1 MHGSTTV
8 ELRDSFG
15 TLITSTPVVL
25 VPGANTVTLNYNLA
39 PGTDYRLGRS
49 TSPAIQLFRSTS
61 NVNFPYNIASCVN
74 IKGSSGTAYF
84 WFYNWTVTAEDCVS
98 PAVAVTA
105 SIFPALSVSATAPK
119 TTLCV
124 GEGAVA
130 LSGSPTGG
138 VFVGTNVN
146 AGSFFPN
153 NSGNFD
159 VTYQYISPDGCSDS
173 SVVNMT
179 VLLCTGI
186 ENNSTSDKTINIY
199 PNPASND
206 LYIHNELKAATVLI
220 SDATG
225 RQVLQQEIFTGDT
238 TLKING
244 LANGLYL
251 VNIIDVEKHTIKKIK
266 LIKN

>member
-1 MHGSTTV
+1 LNTPIILAFDSDKAGFSAAKKV
-8 ELRDSFG
+8 AYDQLSRGVDLRVFIPPPDSDGKDIDDIFRDNPAAEYQ
-15 TLITSTPVVL
+15 TPNYIEHLIS
-25 VPGANTVTLNYNLA
+25 
-39 PGTDYRLGRS
+39 
-49 TSPAIQLFRSTS
+49 
-61 NVNFPYNIASCVN
+61 
-74 IKGSSGTAYF
+74 
-84 WFYNWTVTAEDCVS
+84 
-98 PAVAVTA
+98 
-105 SIFPALSVSATAPK
+105 
-119 TTLCV
+119 LCV

-220 SDATG
+220 SDASG